1 MSCSDGSGVSGP
13 TCLWGPYLGA
23 GPSCP
28 CPVTFSCPTATW
40 GSQVGAALGAGSRP
54 TMASAG
60 RWGGAP
66 QGQALGIQ
74 ADLLP
79 VPLCP
84 LPHLPPALSQCLA
97 PAPSPRS
104 WHPPLSVTPEGTASV
119 CCLLPPLSPHPPPL
133 PRDPPSPSLCLLRV
147 KPPSSTLRLLE
158 TLPSAPKPSSRHS
171 GPMPGPQGPLQGRW
185 FMVPSA
191 KIARPPSSLSHQL
204 PGLGSTEYLIN
215 V

>member
-1 MSCSDGSGVSGP
+1 
-13 TCLWGPYLGA
+13 
-23 GPSCP
+23 
-28 CPVTFSCPTATW
+28 
-40 GSQVGAALGAGSRP
+40 
-54 TMASAG
+54 MASAG

-79 VPLCP
+79 MPLCP

-133 PRDPPSPSLCLLRV
+133 PRDPPKPLSLPAEGQTALLYTQTPRNAAPSPKAQLKALRAHAWTPGPTAGEVVHGAICQNRQASLIPESPAPWLGQHRVFNKCLIATI
-147 KPPSSTLRLLE
+147 KDRLG
-158 TLPSAPKPSSRHS
+158 TTGDFHS
-171 GPMPGPQGPLQGRW
+171 G
-185 FMVPSA
+185 
-191 KIARPPSSLSHQL
+191 
-204 PGLGSTEYLIN
+204 T
-215 V
+215 